1 MIKNLLKQVNLIKE
15 KHEEIA
21 KVKNE
26 NFNLFNI
33 MRMRT
38 DEVKTH
44 SAIISELL
52 NPKGSHNLGDTFLKL
67 FIERILST
75 IENENYPLDF
85 FIKELNSTKVF
96 IEYNI
101 GPISKDYTKGGRI
114 DILIS
119 NKNFEICIENKI
131 NASDQPYQ
139 VTRYHNYLSS
149 RKKKT
154 LLLYLTLDGK
164 DATTE
169 SICSSKMADNEWIRD
184 EDSLLEVSSDY
195 FPISYKTTILK
206 WLEECYAFSI
216 DRPIL
221 RESLKQYKLLIK
233 SLTHQSTSEQ
243 MEKEIQKTILT
254 DIESAE
260 IIHNSFIG
268 SLNSVIITFCEHLRI
283 YLIDSG
289 ISEEAIEVRNWKNEN
304 RFFTVFING
313 SESKHRI
320 GFEIY
325 NGSANFS
332 EAFSMIDIENDR
344 WGKQPIEKW
353 DKSETYKMLSDYH
366 NSTKKEKESLVKRIY
381 DIMIQYK

>member
-1 MIKNLLKQVNLIKE
+1 MIKNLLKQINLVKE

-67 FIERILST
+67 FIEKVFKTLNTESHPINT
-75 IENENYPLDF
+75 HT
-85 FIKELNSTKVF
+85 KELNNTKVF

-114 DILIS
+114 DILIL

-131 NASDQPYQ
+131 NAGDQPYQ

-169 SICSSKMADNEWIRD
+169 SVCSSKIADNEWIRD
-184 EDSLLEVSSDY
+184 EDNLLQVGNAYSL
-195 FPISYKTTILK
+195 ISYKVTILE

-216 DRPIL
+216 DKPIL
-221 RESLKQYKLLIK
+221 RESLKQYILLIK

-243 MEKEIQKTILT
+243 MEKEIQKTILS

-268 SLNSVIITFCEHLRI
+268 SLNSAIITFCEHLKN

-289 ISEEAIEVRNWKNEN
+289 ISEETIEFRNWKNEN

-344 WGKQPIEKW
+344 WGKQPVEKW
-353 DKSETYKMLSDYH
+353 GKNETYKMLSDYH
-366 NSTKKEKESLVKRIY
+366 NGTKKEQESMVKGICTV
-381 DIMIQYK
+381 MMQHK